1 MCVTFLYVVAQASAI
16 RVVSTT
22 LAMLPVDIFVNVN
35 RIGTNNPL
43 FTPVF
48 PSSISRGGWG
58 LEGKI
63 EIPTMIIHGT
73 DDEVV
78 PYWHGT
84 ELYAKAGNPYKVP
97 PPVQSLFSFLS
108 LFLSYLTRSLDQS

>member
-1 MCVTFLYVVAQASAI
+1 MISPAHEVVGA
-16 RVVSTT
+16 
-22 LAMLPVDIFVNVN
+22 
-35 RIGTNNPL
+35 
-43 FTPVF
+43 
-48 PSSISRGGWG
+48 
-58 LEGKI
+58 EGKI

-97 PPVQSLFSFLS
+97 PVSAPPFIHTYHSS
-108 LFLSYLTRSLDQS
+108 LFLTLRAPFPKVDQPGGGGTQ